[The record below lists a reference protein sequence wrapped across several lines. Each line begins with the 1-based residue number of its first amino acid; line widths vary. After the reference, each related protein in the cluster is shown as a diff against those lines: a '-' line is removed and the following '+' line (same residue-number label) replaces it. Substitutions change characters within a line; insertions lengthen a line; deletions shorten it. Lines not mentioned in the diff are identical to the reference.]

1 MIKQFVRI
9 IISFPI
15 WYLRFIR
22 LSVLSVLITSFSFCN
37 TPNTVKNIEGQHAAK
52 SSDTDSSV
60 VPVSNNRMNTLI
72 RPENS
77 YGSFPYDLD
86 NPDIKY
92 PLPEYLKEIS
102 GLAYY
107 KEEMILC
114 VQDEKA
120 DIYVLNSNKNEIA
133 FKYNF
138 GKKGD
143 YEDIAVIGQTAYV
156 LRSDGH
162 IFEVE
167 NFSTDDRKVTDHN
180 TPLSAKNDTE
190 GLTYDKTS
198 NSLLIACKGSPSIEK
213 ENPYKGHKAIYQFD
227 LMEMKLHKKP
237 QLIRTETSYEPSGLA
252 IHPVFDEIY
261 LISGTGKVLIIMDR
275 QGKVLAVHHFN
286 SKIFRQPEG
295 ICFSPSGDLFI
306 SNEGRGGKA
315 NILRFNLRRNE

>member
-60 VPVSNNRMNTLI
+60 VPVSDNRMNTLI

-120 DIYVLNSNKNEIA
+120 DIYVLNVDKNEIA
-133 FKYNF
+133 DKYNF

-213 ENPYKGHKAIYQFD
+213 DNAYKGYKAIYQFD
-227 LMEMKLHKKP
+227 LGEMKLINKP
-237 QLIRTETSYEPSGLA
+237 QLIESKSEPSGLA

-261 LISGTGKVLIIMDR
+261 LISGTGKVLISMDR
-275 QGKVLAVHHFN
+275 HGKVLNIHHLDPR
-286 SKIFRQPEG
+286 IFKQPEG